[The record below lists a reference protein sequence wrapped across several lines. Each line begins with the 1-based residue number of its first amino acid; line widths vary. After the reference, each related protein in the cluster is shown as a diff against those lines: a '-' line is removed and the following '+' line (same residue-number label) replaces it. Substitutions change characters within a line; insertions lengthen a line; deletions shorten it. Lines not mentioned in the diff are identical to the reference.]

1 VSQIVSMVNRARRGN
16 MVYVRLLSASPGA
29 VVSGELLPAL
39 PPSVLG
45 VLEGDR
51 NSGNVTPLRTATLGE
66 WSIVTSHVVSGA
78 RTLNV
83 PVSSN

>member
-1 VSQIVSMVNRARRGN
+1 
-16 MVYVRLLSASPGA
+16 
-29 VVSGELLPAL
+29 
-39 PPSVLG
+39 

>member
-1 VSQIVSMVNRARRGN
+1 
-16 MVYVRLLSASPGA
+16 
-29 VVSGELLPAL
+29 
-39 PPSVLG
+39 VLG

-66 WSIVTSHVVSGA
+66 WEIVTSHVVSGA
-78 RTLNV
+78 RTLTV

>member
-1 VSQIVSMVNRARRGN
+1 
-16 MVYVRLLSASPGA
+16 
-29 VVSGELLPAL
+29 
-39 PPSVLG
+39 VLG

-66 WSIVTSHVVSGA
+66 WEIVTSHVVNGV
-78 RTLNV
+78 RTLAV